1 MQAKCHGPPT
11 SAQYLGR
18 FAFVLLHQGDIKP
31 LIVDTGCSRSV
42 TGFADDFFPGTL
54 KILCH
59 PNWMDGIDAILKLG
73 QTSLYYQ
80 FGEWIKSIKKPPG
93 SAIKYSDRC
102 KLLIMG
108 MMVAMAK
115 ASAIPNIDLSQVKTK
130 DLDKDFKRLE
140 DRMGC

>member
-1 MQAKCHGPPT
+1 
-11 SAQYLGR
+11 
-18 FAFVLLHQGDIKP
+18 

-42 TGFADDFFPGTL
+42 TGFADDFFPDDL
-54 KILCH
+54 KIPCH
-59 PNWMDGIDAILKLG
+59 PNWMDGIDNILKLG

-80 FGEWIKSIKKPPG
+80 LGEWIKSIKKPPG

-140 DRMGC
+140 DGMGC